1 MAKVS
6 VIDSGNI
13 TIGSKLMKNNTDLI
27 QWSSPLDKLEDG
39 SQMFDGCSKMN
50 VFSGGDLTSLK
61 SGVNMFNGCS
71 SLTEFTDNLSILC
84 NGESMF
90 NGCSRL
96 SHFSS
101 DLSSLKT
108 GIGMFNGCPIDVASI
123 ENITTSLPNLSEV
136 DFNNDDYWSYQL
148 NDNSVITEPNKRGII
163 TFNVPYSLSSNEDY
177 IKTVNPYL
185 NSLYPKN
192 WKVERNIPFYYDKS
206 FFIEIEIKKSGE
218 WDRDLHAFLKFKFTR
233 NAGEEFK
240 FAINDG
246 EEVNPNVVLLD
257 AHGKVSPYEGSVRH
271 SFYKNF
277 IPSHI
282 NATEDDGSG
291 SATYSLIAV
300 SLFQGMSFRFNLT
313 AEGTDLKLTCANFRD
328 DARVY
333 IDGVLQKQ

>member
-1 MAKVS
+1 MIAQFKEVF
-6 VIDSGNI
+6 VEQKKWITEEELLEII
-13 TIGSKLMKNNTDLI
+13 TIAESTPGPIAINMATYIGYKQKKILGSIFSTLGVVLPSFIIIFIISLFIEEFMSFKVVKYAFVGINVGVSFLI
-27 QWSSPLDKLEDG
+27 
-39 SQMFDGCSKMN
+39 
-50 VFSGGDLTSLK
+50 
-61 SGVNMFNGCS
+61 
-71 SLTEFTDNLSILC
+71 
-84 NGESMF
+84 
-90 NGCSRL
+90 
-96 SHFSS
+96 
-101 DLSSLKT
+101 LKT

-185 NSLYPKN
+185 NSLYSKK

-218 WDRDLHAFLKFKFTR
+218 WDRDLHAFLNFKFTR

-240 FAINDG
+240 FTINDG

-282 NATEDDGSG
+282 NATEDDCSG

-333 IDGVLQKQ
+333 IDGVLQNQQ

>member
-27 QWSSPLDKLEDG
+27 QWNSPLNKLEDG
-39 SQMFDGCSKMN
+39 SQMFEGCSKMN

-71 SLTEFTDNLSILC
+71 SLTEFTDTLSVLYD
-84 NGESMF
+84 GESMF

-108 GIGMFNGCPIDVASI
+108 GIGMFNGCPIDATLI
-123 ENITTSLPNLSEV
+123 ENITTSLPNLFDV

-148 NDNSVITEPNKRGII
+148 NDNSVIIEPNKRGII
-163 TFNVPYSLSSNEDY
+163 TFNVPYSLSSDEDY
-177 IKTVNPYL
+177 IKTVNPHL
-185 NSLYPKN
+185 NTLYSKK

-206 FFIEIEIKKSGE
+206 FFIEIEIKKSGT
-218 WDRDLHAFLKFKFTR
+218 WDRDLYAFLNFKFTR
-233 NAGEEFK
+233 NAGEE
-240 FAINDG
+240 
-246 EEVNPNVVLLD
+246 VTPNAVLLD
-257 AHGKVSPYEGSVRH
+257 GHGKVSPFEGSVRH

-291 SATYSLIAV
+291 SATYRLIAV
-300 SLFQGMSFRFNLT
+300 SLFQGMSFIFNLT
-313 AEGTDLKLTCANFRD
+313 AEGSDLKLACASFRD

-333 IDGVLQKQ
+333 IDGVLQKQQ